1 MSNLQSIDRIMILGA
16 SIYQVPLIRKAKE
29 LGLKTIVMS
38 IAGNYPGIKEADVFY
53 AINTTDQVKI
63 LEIAE
68 KEKISAIVTA
78 GTDVALQTLAFVADK
93 LGLTGISVESSLL
106 STNKVLMKQAFKQA
120 YVQTADFRIV
130 QTLAETITATAELG
144 FPCMIKC
151 PDSSGSRGITKVKDV
166 SEVEQAFHYAQSVAR
181 GDLIIVE
188 EFIEGH
194 EIGVDGYFGD
204 QNNHFIY
211 PHDKL
216 TYSTAYTNIPLGH
229 VFPYDVDRT
238 VISEIEFQ
246 IIKALKALGLKN
258 TFFNSDVLINEKGV
272 YIIEIGARSGAT
284 CIPELISYHY
294 ELDYYEQIVRHS
306 LGQTIALSNKHR
318 NDACISNLLY
328 SEKTG
333 IITEIVNKTAD
344 LDFVIE
350 SQIDYSVGDPVNEF
364 LSGNYRIGHIV
375 VSGTDTE
382 SANLNLKSA
391 LEKIKIAV
399 E

>member
-1 MSNLQSIDRIMILGA
+1 MGAFQNIDKIMILGA
-16 SIYQVPLIRKAKE
+16 GIYQVPLIRKAKE
-29 LGLKTIVMS
+29 LGLKTIVTS
-38 IAGNYPGIKEADVFY
+38 IAGDYPGIKEADVFY
-53 AINTTDQVKI
+53 AIDTTDQIKI

-93 LGLTGISVESSLL
+93 LGLAGISVESSLL
-106 STNKVLMKQAFKQA
+106 STNKVMMKQAFKQA
-120 YVQTADFRIV
+120 GVQTADFRIV
-130 QTLAETITATAELG
+130 QTLAETITATEELG
-144 FPCMIKC
+144 FPCMVKC
-151 PDSSGSRGITKVKDV
+151 PDSSGSRGITKVKGV
-166 SEVEQAFHYAQSVAR
+166 SEVEQAFHYAQEVAR

-229 VFPYDVDRT
+229 VFPYDADQT
-238 VISEIEFQ
+238 VRSEIELQ
-246 IIKALKALGLKN
+246 MIKALKALGLKN

-272 YIIEIGARSGAT
+272 FIIEIGARSGAT

-294 ELDYYEQIVRHS
+294 GIDYYEQIIRRS
-306 LGQTIALSNKHR
+306 LGQTVTLSNEHR
-318 NDACISNLLY
+318 ADACISNLLY

-333 IITEIVNKTAD
+333 IITGIVNEADD
-344 LDFVIE
+344 LDYVIE
-350 SQIDYSVGDPVNEF
+350 SQVDYSVGDSVNEF
-364 LSGNYRIGHIV
+364 FSGNYRIGHVV
-375 VSGTDTE
+375 VSGTDINN
-382 SANLNLKSA
+382 AKQNLELA
-391 LEKIKIAV
+391 LDKIKIIV